1 MKLFEDFLDDI
12 NSEDIVTK
20 QAPDYKDAYE
30 FIAYMG
36 SSVDV
41 MNEDNAV
48 EESEHYYNELQKS
61 IRRLIKVLDTYSI
74 DYYWDG
80 KTYFNYPDLYE
91 KLPDNLKEKYTLID
105 KNNRASISIYDADA
119 CAGFKILLGK
129 FDSVAQFMYFMYY
142 YCNLFNLDRQY
153 STRQIHHTKILKWLS
168 FGYFGFFKKN
178 KNGLVEM
185 QPKHVEIL
193 AKEITEKGFLK
204 ETPDMDTLMQEIV
217 EFMKKHKELNM
228 SYLTI

>member
-1 MKLFEDFLDDI
+1 
-12 NSEDIVTK
+12 
-20 QAPDYKDAYE
+20 
-30 FIAYMG
+30 
-36 SSVDV
+36 
-41 MNEDNAV
+41 
-48 EESEHYYNELQKS
+48 
-61 IRRLIKVLDTYSI
+61 
-74 DYYWDG
+74 
-80 KTYFNYPDLYE
+80 
-91 KLPDNLKEKYTLID
+91 
-105 KNNRASISIYDADA
+105 
-119 CAGFKILLGK
+119 
-129 FDSVAQFMYFMYY
+129 
-142 YCNLFNLDRQY
+142 LFNLDRQY